1 MSDSEEGS
9 EAEWK
14 GWMADLHRQRQVQEE
29 NAKAR
34 RKAAEEEAKLMARRR
49 QDRVG
54 NEWDMDYDQRIP
66 APSDGASILDRR
78 AKLEP
83 QAVITV
89 HRSTPSRTLYSPSS
103 SDSLHRRPTRFSAA
117 DRSSSP
123 AGTSLSGHGLSQ
135 PTSPYSR
142 KHALPPG
149 ASLFH
154 SASMNPIANTPE
166 QNANLRRPS
175 MPILTTEQTFSLQ
188 HN

>member
-1 MSDSEEGS
+1 MGRIIEMSDSEEGS

-89 HRSTPSRTLYSPSS
+89 H
-103 SDSLHRRPTRFSAA
+103 
-117 DRSSSP
+117 
-123 AGTSLSGHGLSQ
+123 
-135 PTSPYSR
+135 
-142 KHALPPG
+142 
-149 ASLFH
+149 
-154 SASMNPIANTPE
+154 
-166 QNANLRRPS
+166 
-175 MPILTTEQTFSLQ
+175 
-188 HN
+188 